1 MRITSLV
8 LGCTQN
14 LLFGGILYGWP
25 AISGVLL
32 QAKPTVGGPGLTSD
46 YVEAMFVTAAF
57 FNFLGPFLLG
67 IVMDGYG
74 PRACSVLS
82 FFIITLGCALFSISN
97 VPNLPLF
104 APAMSMIAF
113 GGPGVQTS
121 IIHLSNL
128 FPGSKATA
136 TAFITMSFQIS
147 FAVFGVFDHLWFYWG
162 TDYQTLF
169 LGYGCLSA
177 VSMLLSLLVY
187 PDEPYHYDEDEVAAG
202 RTAANSRYLTN
213 YAGGGMGNKSLSPIP
228 PPQPEMMG
236 MVRMPSRMI
245 RLEKVLTTSTSSS
258 STVSSSHAPNSNS
271 KIMMSASNSQAVSG
285 AAATASSTLLG
296 GSLSG
301 GGSIRGASPP
311 RRYDGSGTRSGSHGQ
326 RPVVA
331 SPTDLHTIDYHGGG
345 GITPTPPPPPPAAMS
360 MEKWAALAAQGK
372 SDAAAASSADRSVT
386 RKHAVLSGSRH
397 GDLTGISDIN
407 PDRSRRGVTANK
419 LQEDIAAMVYTRPI
433 TLLLIFSDA
442 HLHSHTLTHTPS
454 HTHPL
459 TAPLISSPPSNSE
472 NVRL

>member
-1 MRITSLV
+1 MQKPNANDGEKGLSQCMRMTSLL

-32 QAKPTVGGPGLTSD
+32 QAKPTEGGPGLTSD

-67 IVMDGYG
+67 IVLDGYG

-128 FPGSKATA
+128 FPGNKATA

-147 FAVFGVFDHLWFYWG
+147 FAVFGVFDNLWFYLG

-177 VSMLLSLLVY
+177 VCMLLSLLVY
-187 PDEPYHYDEDEVAAG
+187 PDEPYHYDEEEVAAV
-202 RTAANSRYLTN
+202 RAAANSRYMAN
-213 YAGGGMGNKSLSPIP
+213 YVAGGTSNNKSLSPLP
-228 PPQPEMMG
+228 PPAPEMMG

-245 RLEKVLTTSTSSS
+245 RLEKVLTTTSSS
-258 STVSSSHAPNSNS
+258 SSTIPSSVTPNS
-271 KIMMSASNSQAVSG
+271 KIMMSGSFNYTAVNNQIPPTAVSS
-285 AAATASSTLLG
+285 ALLG
-296 GSLSG
+296 FSN
-301 GGSIRGASPP
+301 GGSSSRGPSPHP
-311 RRYDGSGTRSGSHGQ
+311 RYDGSTTRSGSHGQ

-331 SPTDLHTIDYHGGG
+331 SPADAQTNDDRGN
-345 GITPTPPPPPPAAMS
+345 TPPPPPPTSTAMS
-360 MEKWAALAAQGK
+360 MEKWAALASQGK
-372 SDAAAASSADRSVT
+372 IDAAAATAAVSSADRSVT

-397 GDLTGISDIN
+397 GDISGLSDFN
-407 PDRSRRGVTANK
+407 PDRRRSGVTANK
-419 LQEDIAAMVYTRPI
+419 LQEDIAAMVNPYTHIIHPLI
-433 TLLLIFSDA
+433 HPLILLHIFS
-442 HLHSHTLTHTPS
+442 HIL
-454 HTHPL
+454 
-459 TAPLISSPPSNSE
+459 
-472 NVRL
+472 